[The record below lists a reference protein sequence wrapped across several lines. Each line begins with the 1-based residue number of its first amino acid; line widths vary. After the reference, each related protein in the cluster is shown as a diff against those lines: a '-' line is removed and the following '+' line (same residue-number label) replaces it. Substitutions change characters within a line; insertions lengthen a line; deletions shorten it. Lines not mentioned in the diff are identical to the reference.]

1 MFRKPHLAN
10 SRLREVILIIS
21 KRQVAYDLACKK
33 ILFQMIF
40 ACTVC
45 ITNTRSILDTTRHSN
60 HIKLQSCLQRRAKR
74 DFHALNPNNSSFK
87 VSNT

>member
-1 MFRKPHLAN
+1 MIILEA
-10 SRLREVILIIS
+10 ILIIS
-21 KRQVAYDLACKK
+21 KRQVAYDLARKK

-45 ITNTRSILDTTRHSN
+45 ITITSSILGTTRHSN

-74 DFHALNPNNSSFK
+74 DFHAFFK
-87 VSNT
+87 VQRHTTWSAILLLGLCNT

>member
-1 MFRKPHLAN
+1 MIILEA
-10 SRLREVILIIS
+10 ILIIS

-45 ITNTRSILDTTRHSN
+45 ITITSTSILGTQIISN
-60 HIKLQSCLQRRAKR
+60 FNLVCNDVQNAIFMH
-74 DFHALNPNNSSFK
+74 
-87 VSNT
+87 

>member
-1 MFRKPHLAN
+1 MIILEA
-10 SRLREVILIIS
+10 ILIIS

-45 ITNTRSILDTTRHSN
+45 ITITSTSILGTTRLSN

>member
-1 MFRKPHLAN
+1 MIILEA
-10 SRLREVILIIS
+10 ILIIS
-21 KRQVAYDLACKK
+21 KRQVAYDLARKK

-45 ITNTRSILDTTRHSN
+45 ITITSTSILGTTRHSN